1 VKGGVAP
8 MLKAVVFDDEYI
20 VLQGLKTMIDWPK
33 YGIELVGTAEDG
45 QAALELFLRERPDII
60 LTDIRMPGING
71 LELIESVMKQEP
83 DTVCIV
89 FSGFN
94 EYEYVKRAIHLG
106 VADYLEKPINI
117 AQIEE
122 AVRKSVERIRRQNE
136 LLEKA
141 TIDLILR
148 GAETELK
155 WRECLGHAAEHIE
168 GVTVLSFT
176 GEDMTLPSYE
186 SCRAI
191 PVKNGA
197 ENLIL
202 LLHYASPAKKLW
214 QELSEWAAGSS
225 NSYGIGRTYTQAA
238 NAIRSYK
245 EAMSAL
251 RYGRFLE
258 EKWTYYEDLGD
269 LSALP
274 EGLSDHGEA
283 ILFYLRIG
291 ERTSINQHVD
301 RFLNELYYGKEV
313 AEIAAFKVLNL
324 VYLSWEMVKSLGG
337 GVPEVWKQGYLPH
350 VELREM
356 KTKHELNRW
365 INNEMDKILNW
376 MVELRQLKKRH
387 PSVEK
392 ALSFISEQYHREL
405 TLQEVAKQADM
416 NPTYFSVLFKEEMNL
431 TYIKYLTQL
440 RMERA
445 KELLLRDMLIQ
456 EVSEKVGYF
465 HCRHFSE
472 VFKKCTGRTPGQF
485 REEHKGKGKPDRG
498 ESLR

>member
-1 VKGGVAP
+1 

-45 QAALELFLRERPDII
+45 QAALELFQRERPDII
-60 LTDIRMPGING
+60 LTDIRMPGMDG
-71 LELIESVMKQEP
+71 LQLIESVMKQEP

-94 EYEYVKRAIHLG
+94 EYEYVKRAIQLG
-106 VADYLEKPINI
+106 VADYLEKPITVV
-117 AQIEE
+117 QIEE
-122 AVRKSVERIRRQNE
+122 AIRKSVERIRRKNE

-141 TIDLILR
+141 TIDLMLR
-148 GAETELK
+148 GAESEQK
-155 WRECLGHAAEHIE
+155 WRECLGLAAERIV
-168 GVTVLSFT
+168 GVTVLSFI
-176 GEDMTLPSYE
+176 GENKPLLSPV

-202 LLHYASPAKKLW
+202 LLHYASPTKKLW
-214 QELSEWAAGSS
+214 QELSEWAAGSN
-225 NSYGIGRTYTQAA
+225 NSYGSGRTYPQAA
-238 NAIRSYK
+238 DAIRSYK
-245 EAMSAL
+245 EAMRAL

-258 EKWTYYEDLGD
+258 EKWTYYEHLGD
-269 LSALP
+269 LSNLP
-274 EGLSDHGEA
+274 EDLSDREEA
-283 ILFYLRIG
+283 ILFYLRTG
-291 ERTSINQHVD
+291 ERTCVHQHVD
-301 RFLNELYYGKEV
+301 TFLNELYYGK
-313 AEIAAFKVLNL
+313 AAPDMAAFKVLNL

-350 VELREM
+350 VELRRM
-356 KTKHELNRW
+356 KTKHELQRW
-365 INNEMDKILNW
+365 IYNELDKILNW
-376 MVELRQLKKRH
+376 MAELRQLKKRH

-392 ALSFISEQYHREL
+392 ALSFISEHYHLEL

-445 KELLLRDMLIQ
+445 KELLHGDMLIQ

-465 HCRHFSE
+465 HYRHFSE

-485 REEHKGKGKPDRG
+485 REAHKGNGKPDKG
-498 ESLR
+498 EFSG